1 MSELISV
8 AEGVSMLNKY
18 AQRAKDS
25 GAILVEQHKMFQLD
39 SKLLQGL
46 ISKIV
51 DSKTN
56 LKAQN
61 AYLLYKFGCKPGQG
75 MARKHTFENLEINM
89 GGLLEMPDGRFILM
103 PEFYNLNEKAFVN
116 FENRALPHSNN
127 FMKLKNDKVNERGG
141 VSTILNTKSL
151 FLLSKM
157 IETSPFIYIYP
168 AVSSKPKSQPNFAEN
183 FTDVVVSNKG
193 DLLKLDL
200 SKARLVDTSEYMV
213 MDRHSGCCPPQT

>member
-8 AEGVSMLNKY
+8 AEGVSMINHY
-18 AQRAKDS
+18 ADRAKVTS
-25 GAILVEQHKMFQLD
+25 AVLENHHKMFALD

-46 ISKIV
+46 LSKIV

-75 MARKHTFENLEINM
+75 LAHRHTFENLEINM

-116 FENRALPHSNN
+116 FENRALPYSNN
-127 FMKLKNDKVNERGG
+127 FIKLKNDKVNERGG
-141 VSTILNTKSL
+141 VSAILNTKTL
-151 FLLSKM
+151 FLFSKM
-157 IETSPFIYIYP
+157 IETSPFVYIYP
-168 AVSSKPKSQPNFAEN
+168 AVSSKPKSRPDYAEG
-183 FTDVVVSNKG
+183 FTDVVISNKS
-193 DLLKLDL
+193 DLLEVNISSENL
-200 SKARLVDTSEYMV
+200 TEYMV
-213 MDRHSGCCPPQT
+213 LDRHGNCCPPQT